1 MTIQD
6 KASMFNDIVQSSFRN
21 AMDAVE
27 NIHQTTAEIPI
38 EILQEIG
45 YPEDKAEIVKD
56 SHRRIL
62 RIVYGGICN
71 AHEDLG
77 KLVVQQFGELG
88 KFAEGIAASG
98 YNASSQARKTKV
110 SKKSTRKKA
119 LDKPAASDTAINIDS
134 KP

>member
-6 KASMFNDIVQSSFRN
+6 KASSFNDFIQSSFRN

-27 NIHQTTAEIPI
+27 NIHQTMAEIPI
-38 EILQEIG
+38 EIMKEIG

-71 AHEDLG
+71 AHDDLG

-88 KFAEGIAASG
+88 KFADGLVASG
-98 YNASSQARKTKV
+98 GSSSTGSTKAKV
-110 SKKSTRKKA
+110 RKKSTRTKA
-119 LDKPAASDTAINIDS
+119 VSKPAADDTGQ
-134 KP
+134 

>member
-1 MTIQD
+1 MTMQD
-6 KASMFNDIVQSSFRN
+6 KASTFNNLVQSSFRN
-21 AMDAVE
+21 AMYAVE

-38 EILQEIG
+38 EILKEIG
-45 YPEDKAEIVKD
+45 YPEDKAEIIKD

-62 RIVYGGICN
+62 KIVYGGICS

-88 KFAEGIAASG
+88 KFAESIAASG
-98 YNASSQARKTKV
+98 YSSSAQAKKTKV
-110 SKKSTRKKA
+110 RKKSTRTKA
-119 LDKPAASDTAINIDS
+119 IDKPVSSDTDT